1 MNLDFTFKSDLN
13 ELQEITETILDSCQ
27 NFGYDREFT
36 GDVRLILE
44 EVVVN
49 IIKHG
54 YDSSPE
60 QPIDLAIEM
69 DAGQWVMTVEDNG
82 KPFNPLE
89 YNNPN
94 TGKSFDDMNIGGQ
107 GIHLVKQI
115 ADRID
120 YKRTINK
127 NQLIVTLKPS
137 NL

>member
-1 MNLDFTFKSDLN
+1 MNLDFTIKSDLN
-13 ELQEITETILDSCQ
+13 ELQAITETILDSCQ
-27 NFGYDREFT
+27 NIGYDREFT

-69 DAGQWVMTVEDNG
+69 DPGQWVMTVEDNG

-89 YNNPN
+89 YHNPN
-94 TGKSFDDMNIGGQ
+94 NGKSFDEMNIGGQ